1 MHNEFHFSEESLKD
15 DEVDFEFDF
24 DNYQG
29 VLKALDSF
37 KRDDDLEELADYK
50 EENDLIEE
58 ELENLN

>member
-1 MHNEFHFSEESLKD
+1 MYNEFHFSEEGLKD

-24 DNYQG
+24 NNYQG
-29 VLKALDSF
+29 VLKTLDSY
-37 KRDDDLEELADYK
+37 KRDDDLEEPTDDE